1 MSRHQAD
8 IEEAKRHWLQPLEE
22 LIERINRSFGMFFNS
37 MKCVGEVDLNVPEN
51 PVSYVSYL
59 PRPSCTKPNTCDV
72 KIFLLKY
79 GKYIDI
85 FC

>member
-22 LIERINRSFGMFFNS
+22 LIGRINRSFGMFFNS

-51 PVSYVSYL
+51 PVSCVSYL
-59 PRPSCTKPNTCDV
+59 PGPSY
-72 KIFLLKY
+72 LKLNS
-79 GKYIDI
+79 
-85 FC
+85 CELT